1 MQDKSQKN
9 LIDKSKYDQR
19 DLEYM
24 SSLSS
29 AVLQKSTKSYQ
40 ILLWV
45 IFGTV
50 SWLIVWAY
58 LADIDEITRGEG
70 RVIPSGHIQVI
81 QNLEGGIVSDIM
93 VQEGDMVAKG
103 EVLLKIDNQKSVSSY
118 EESQLKYNELHAK
131 SIRLQAE
138 ALDSSFEVEKDL
150 EKELGRLI
158 DDERSLFLSHKQ
170 ELKSEV
176 GVLKEQL
183 SQRDSELQ
191 EATSKLRRLKGSY
204 KLMREEL
211 KITEPLVRKG
221 LESKVDFLK
230 LKRDVNDLLEKVEAA
245 DIALPRMESSVS
257 EIKTKI
263 EQTELIFKNEA
274 KKELNEV
281 LSEMD
286 RLGQTQS
293 ALEDQ
298 VKRTAV
304 TSSVDGV
311 VKQLFVNTVGGVIKP
326 GMDLLEIVPNQD
338 TLLIEA
344 KIKPSD
350 IAFLYP
356 GQKAMIKITAYDFA
370 IYGGLEGEVVHISAD
385 TIIDRK
391 ENSYYMVRI
400 KTDRSYLGGS
410 SDEMADHINKDD
422 QKMIIPGM
430 TATVDILTG
439 KKSVLDYLLKP
450 ILKAQQNAL
459 TER

>member
-1 MQDKSQKN
+1 MKENSKSTHNVHYSQ
-9 LIDKSKYDQR
+9 Q

-45 IFGTV
+45 IFGTA
-50 SWLIVWAY
+50 SWLLAWAY
-58 LADIDEITRGEG
+58 FADIDEITRGEAK
-70 RVIPSGHIQVI
+70 VIPSGHIQVI
-81 QNLEGGIVSDIM
+81 QNLEGGIVSDIL
-93 VQEGDMVAKG
+93 VQEGDTVKKG
-103 EVLLKIDNQKSVSSY
+103 EILLRIDNQKSVSSY
-118 EESQLKYNELHAK
+118 EESQSKYNELHAK

-138 ALDSSFEVEKDL
+138 ALDKPFTIDKDV
-150 EKELGRLI
+150 EKELGRFI
-158 DDERSLFLSHKQ
+158 IDERSLYKSHKQ
-170 ELKSEV
+170 ELTSEV
-176 GVLKEQL
+176 GVLEEQL
-183 SQRDSELQ
+183 SQRDSELK
-191 EATSKLRRLKGSY
+191 EATSKLKRLKGSY

-245 DIALPRMESSVS
+245 SISLPRMESSVS
-257 EIKTKI
+257 EIRSKI
-263 EQTELIFKNEA
+263 EQTRLIFKNEA

-286 RLGQTQS
+286 RIGQTQS
-293 ALEDQ
+293 ALADQ
-298 VKRTAV
+298 VNRTAV
-304 TSSVDGV
+304 ESPVDGV
-311 VKQLFVNTVGGVIKP
+311 VKQIFINTVGGVIKP

-338 TLLIEA
+338 TLIIEA

-356 GQKAMIKITAYDFA
+356 GQKAMVKITAYDFG
-370 IYGGLEGEVVHISAD
+370 IYGGLDGEVSRISAD
-385 TIIDRK
+385 TITDRK
-391 ENSYYMVRI
+391 ENSYYLVRI
-400 KTDRSYLGGS
+400 KTDRSYLGGAKGDIEDS
-410 SDEMADHINKDD
+410 EK
-422 QKMIIPGM
+422 KMIIPGM

>member
-1 MQDKSQKN
+1 MKENSQPTHN
-9 LIDKSKYDQR
+9 VHYSQQ

-45 IFGTV
+45 IFGTA
-50 SWLIVWAY
+50 SWLLAWAY
-58 LADIDEITRGEG
+58 FADIDEITRGEAK
-70 RVIPSGHIQVI
+70 VIPSGHIQVI
-81 QNLEGGIVSDIM
+81 QNLEGGIVSDIL
-93 VQEGDMVAKG
+93 VQEGDTVKKG
-103 EVLLKIDNQKSVSSY
+103 EILLRIDNQKSVSSY
-118 EESQLKYNELHAK
+118 EESQSKYNELHAK

-138 ALDSSFEVEKDL
+138 ALDKPFTIDKDVEKDL
-150 EKELGRLI
+150 GRFI
-158 DDERSLFLSHKQ
+158 IDERSLYESHKK
-170 ELKSEV
+170 ELTSEV

-183 SQRDSELQ
+183 SQRDSELK
-191 EATSKLRRLKGSY
+191 EATSKLKRLKGSY

-245 DIALPRMESSVS
+245 SISLPRMESSVS
-257 EIKTKI
+257 EIRSKI
-263 EQTELIFKNEA
+263 EQTRLIFKNEA
-274 KKELNEV
+274 KRELNEV

-286 RLGQTQS
+286 RIGQTQS
-293 ALEDQ
+293 ALADQ
-298 VKRTAV
+298 VNRTAV
-304 TSSVDGV
+304 ESSVDGV
-311 VKQLFVNTVGGVIKP
+311 VKQIFINTVGGVIKP

-338 TLLIEA
+338 TLIIEA

-356 GQKAMIKITAYDFA
+356 GQKAMVKITAYDFG
-370 IYGGLEGEVVHISAD
+370 IYGGLDGEVSRISAD
-385 TIIDRK
+385 TITDRK
-391 ENSYYMVRI
+391 ENSYYLVRI
-400 KTDRSYLGGS
+400 KTDRSYLGGANG
-410 SDEMADHINKDD
+410 DIKDSEK
-422 QKMIIPGM
+422 KMIIPGM

>member
-1 MQDKSQKN
+1 MKENSQPTHN
-9 LIDKSKYDQR
+9 VHYSEL

-45 IFGTV
+45 IFGTA
-50 SWLIVWAY
+50 SWLLAWAY
-58 LADIDEITRGEG
+58 FADIDEITRGEAK
-70 RVIPSGHIQVI
+70 VIPSGHIQVI

-93 VQEGDMVAKG
+93 VQEGDTVKKG

-138 ALDSSFEVEKDL
+138 ALDEPFTIEKDV
-150 EKELGRLI
+150 EKELGRFI
-158 DDERSLFLSHKQ
+158 IDERSLYESHKQ

-176 GVLKEQL
+176 RVLKEQL

-191 EATSKLRRLKGSY
+191 EATSKLKRLKGSY

-245 DIALPRMESSVS
+245 SISLPRMESSVS
-257 EIKTKI
+257 EIRSKI
-263 EQTELIFKNEA
+263 EQTRLIFKNEA

-286 RLGQTQS
+286 RIGQTQS
-293 ALEDQ
+293 ALADQ
-298 VKRTAV
+298 VSRTAV
-304 TSSVDGV
+304 ESSVDGV
-311 VKQLFVNTVGGVIKP
+311 VKQIFVNTVGGVIKP

-338 TLLIEA
+338 TLIIEA

-356 GQKAMIKITAYDFA
+356 GQKAMVKITAYDFG
-370 IYGGLEGEVVHISAD
+370 IYGGLDGEVSRISAD
-385 TIIDRK
+385 TITDRK
-391 ENSYYMVRI
+391 ENSYYLVRI
-400 KTDRSYLGGS
+400 KTDRSYLGGAKGDIEDS
-410 SDEMADHINKDD
+410 EK
-422 QKMIIPGM
+422 KMIIPGM

>member
-1 MQDKSQKN
+1 MKENSQPTHSVN
-9 LIDKSKYDQR
+9 YSEQ

-45 IFGTV
+45 IFGTAT
-50 SWLIVWAY
+50 WLLAWAY
-58 LADIDEITRGEG
+58 FADIDEITRGEAK
-70 RVIPSGHIQVI
+70 VIPSGHIQVI
-81 QNLEGGIVSDIM
+81 QNLEGGIVSDIL
-93 VQEGDMVAKG
+93 VQEGDTVKKG
-103 EVLLKIDNQKSVSSY
+103 EILLKIDNQKSVSSY

-138 ALDSSFEVEKDL
+138 ALDEPFTIDKDVEKDL
-150 EKELGRLI
+150 GRFI
-158 DDERSLFLSHKQ
+158 IDERSLYESHKQ

-176 GVLKEQL
+176 RVLKEQL
-183 SQRDSELQ
+183 SQRDSELK
-191 EATSKLRRLKGSY
+191 EAISKLKRLKGSY

-245 DIALPRMESSVS
+245 SISLPRMESSVS
-257 EIKTKI
+257 EIRSKI
-263 EQTELIFKNEA
+263 EQTRLIFKNEA

-286 RLGQTQS
+286 RIGQTQS
-293 ALEDQ
+293 ALADQ
-298 VKRTAV
+298 VSRTAV
-304 TSSVDGV
+304 ESSVDGV
-311 VKQLFVNTVGGVIKP
+311 VKQIFVNTVGGVIKP
-326 GMDLLEIVPNQD
+326 GMDLLEIIPNQD
-338 TLLIEA
+338 TLIIEA

-356 GQKAMIKITAYDFA
+356 GQKAVVKITAYDFG
-370 IYGGLEGEVVHISAD
+370 IYGGLDGEVSRISAD

-391 ENSYYMVRI
+391 ENSYYLVRI
-400 KTDRSYLGGS
+400 KTDRSYLGGAKGDIEDS
-410 SDEMADHINKDD
+410 EK
-422 QKMIIPGM
+422 KMIIPGM

>member
-1 MQDKSQKN
+1 MKKNVVDKVS
-9 LIDKSKYDQR
+9 YDQR
-19 DLEYM
+19 DLEFM

-29 AVLQKSTKSYQ
+29 AVLQKSTQSYQ

-45 IFGTV
+45 MFVTV
-50 SWLIVWAY
+50 LWLLIWAY
-58 LADIDEITRGEG
+58 FAEIDEITRGEG

-93 VQEGDMVAKG
+93 VKEGDMVRQD
-103 EVLLKIDNQKSVSSY
+103 EVLIKIDNQKSVSSY
-118 EESQLKYNELHAK
+118 EESQLKYNELYAR
-131 SIRLQAE
+131 SIRLKAE
-138 ALDSSFEVEKDL
+138 AFSEPFEVNDSVASN
-150 EKELGRLI
+150 LGRLM
-158 DDERSLFLSHKQ
+158 DNERSLYNTHKLEQ
-170 ELKSEV
+170 ESELGVLNEQYSQKKSE
-176 GVLKEQL
+176 LE
-183 SQRDSELQ
+183 
-191 EATSKLRRLKGSY
+191 EATSKLKRLKGSY

-230 LKRDVNDLLEKVEAA
+230 LKREVNDLLEKVEAA
-245 DIALPRMESSVS
+245 DITLPRMESSVI
-257 EIKTKI
+257 EIQNKI
-263 EQTELIFKNEA
+263 DQTELSFRNEA

-286 RLGQTQS
+286 RIGQTQS

-298 VKRTAV
+298 VKRTSV
-304 TSSVDGV
+304 SSPVEGV

-356 GQKAMIKITAYDFA
+356 GQEAMVKITAYDFA
-370 IYGGLEGEVVHISAD
+370 IYGGLEGEVAHISAD
-385 TIIDRK
+385 TITDK
-391 ENSYYMVRI
+391 KDNSYYLVRI
-400 KTDRSYLGGS
+400 KTDKSYLGVKS
-410 SDEMADHINKDD
+410 KDSETKESEK
-422 QKMIIPGM
+422 KMIIPGM

-439 KKSVLDYLLKP
+439 KKSVLDYLMKP
-450 ILKAQQNAL
+450 ILKARQNAL

>member
-1 MQDKSQKN
+1 MKENSQFTHNVHYSQK
-9 LIDKSKYDQR
+9 

-50 SWLIVWAY
+50 SWLLAWAY
-58 LADIDEITRGEG
+58 FADIDEITRGEA

-81 QNLEGGIVSDIM
+81 QNLEGGIVSDIL
-93 VQEGDMVAKG
+93 VQEGDTVKKG

-118 EESQLKYNELHAK
+118 EESQSKYNELHAK

-138 ALDSSFEVEKDL
+138 ALDKPFTIDKDI
-150 EKELGRLI
+150 EKELGRFVI
-158 DDERSLFLSHKQ
+158 DERSLYRSHKK
-170 ELKSEV
+170 ELMSEI
-176 GVLKEQL
+176 GVLEEQL
-183 SQRDSELQ
+183 SQRDSELK
-191 EATSKLRRLKGSY
+191 EAISKLKRLKGSY

-245 DIALPRMESSVS
+245 SISLPRMESSVS
-257 EIKTKI
+257 EIRSKI
-263 EQTELIFKNEA
+263 EQTRLIFKNEA

-286 RLGQTQS
+286 RIGQTQS
-293 ALEDQ
+293 ALADQ
-298 VKRTAV
+298 VNRTAV
-304 TSSVDGV
+304 ESPVDGV
-311 VKQLFVNTVGGVIKP
+311 VKQIFINTVGGVIKP
-326 GMDLLEIVPNQD
+326 GMDLLEIVPNED
-338 TLLIEA
+338 TLIIEA

-356 GQKAMIKITAYDFA
+356 GQKAMVKITAYDFG
-370 IYGGLEGEVVHISAD
+370 IYGGLDGEVSRISAD
-385 TIIDRK
+385 TITDRK
-391 ENSYYMVRI
+391 DNSYYLVRI
-400 KTDRSYLGGS
+400 KTDRSYLGGAKGDIEDS
-410 SDEMADHINKDD
+410 EK
-422 QKMIIPGM
+422 KMIIPGM

>member
-1 MQDKSQKN
+1 MKENSQSTHN
-9 LIDKSKYDQR
+9 VHYSEQ

-45 IFGTV
+45 IFGTAG
-50 SWLIVWAY
+50 WLLAWAY
-58 LADIDEITRGEG
+58 FADIDEITRGEAK
-70 RVIPSGHIQVI
+70 VIPSGHIQVI

-93 VQEGDMVAKG
+93 VQEGDTVKKG

-138 ALDSSFEVEKDL
+138 ALDEPFTIKKDV
-150 EKELGRLI
+150 EKELGRFI
-158 DDERSLFLSHKQ
+158 IDERSLYESHKQ

-176 GVLKEQL
+176 RVLKEQL
-183 SQRDSELQ
+183 SQRDSELK
-191 EATSKLRRLKGSY
+191 EATSKLKRLKGSY

-245 DIALPRMESSVS
+245 SISLPRMESSVS
-257 EIKTKI
+257 EIRSKI
-263 EQTELIFKNEA
+263 EQTRLIFKNEA

-286 RLGQTQS
+286 RIGQTQS
-293 ALEDQ
+293 ALADQ
-298 VKRTAV
+298 VSRTAV
-304 TSSVDGV
+304 ESSVDGV
-311 VKQLFVNTVGGVIKP
+311 VKQIFVNTVGGVIKP

-338 TLLIEA
+338 TLIIEA

-356 GQKAMIKITAYDFA
+356 GQKAMVKITAYDFG
-370 IYGGLEGEVVHISAD
+370 IYGGLDGEVSRISAD
-385 TIIDRK
+385 TITDRK
-391 ENSYYMVRI
+391 ENSYYLVRI
-400 KTDRSYLGGS
+400 KTDRSYLGGENS
-410 SDEMADHINKDD
+410 NIEDSEK
-422 QKMIIPGM
+422 KMIIPGM

>member
-1 MQDKSQKN
+1 MEQKQSVHKVN
-9 LIDKSKYDQR
+9 YSEL

-45 IFGTV
+45 IFVTV
-50 SWLIVWAY
+50 SWLIAWAY
-58 LADIDEITRGEG
+58 LADIDEITRGEA

-93 VQEGDMVAKG
+93 IQEGDTVKKG
-103 EVLLKIDNQKSVSSY
+103 QILLKIDNQKSVSSY
-118 EESQLKYNELHAK
+118 EESQSKYNELHAK

-138 ALDSSFEVEKDL
+138 ALDEPFTVEKDV
-150 EKELGRLI
+150 EKELGRFI
-158 DDERSLFLSHKQ
+158 IDERSLYESHKQ

-183 SQRDSELQ
+183 SQRDSELK

-245 DIALPRMESSVS
+245 SISLPRMESSVS
-257 EIKTKI
+257 EIRSKI
-263 EQTELIFKNEA
+263 EQTRLIFKNEA
-274 KKELNEV
+274 KRELNEV

-286 RLGQTQS
+286 RIGQTQS
-293 ALEDQ
+293 ALADQ
-298 VKRTAV
+298 VNRTAV
-304 TSSVDGV
+304 ESSVDGV
-311 VKQLFVNTVGGVIKP
+311 VKQIFVNTVGGVIKP

-338 TLLIEA
+338 TLIIEA

-356 GQKAMIKITAYDFA
+356 GQKAMVKITAYDFG
-370 IYGGLEGEVVHISAD
+370 IYGGLDGIVSRISAD

-391 ENSYYMVRI
+391 ENSYYLVRI
-400 KTDRSYLGGS
+400 KTDKSYLGGANGDIEES
-410 SDEMADHINKDD
+410 EK
-422 QKMIIPGM
+422 KMIIPGM

>member
-1 MQDKSQKN
+1 MEQKKSTHNVHYSPQ
-9 LIDKSKYDQR
+9 

-45 IFGTV
+45 IFGTA
-50 SWLIVWAY
+50 SWLLLWAY
-58 LADIDEITRGEG
+58 FADIDEITRGEAK
-70 RVIPSGHIQVI
+70 VIPSGHIQVI

-93 VQEGDMVAKG
+93 VQEGDTVKKG

-138 ALDSSFEVEKDL
+138 ALDEPFTIGKDIEKDL
-150 EKELGRLI
+150 GRFI
-158 DDERSLFLSHKQ
+158 IDERSLYESHKQ

-176 GVLKEQL
+176 RVLKEQL
-183 SQRDSELQ
+183 SQRDSELK
-191 EATSKLRRLKGSY
+191 EATSKLKRLKGSY

-245 DIALPRMESSVS
+245 SISLPRMESSVS
-257 EIKTKI
+257 EIRSKI
-263 EQTELIFKNEA
+263 EQTRLIFKNEA

-286 RLGQTQS
+286 RIGQTQS
-293 ALEDQ
+293 ALADQ
-298 VKRTAV
+298 VSRTAV
-304 TSSVDGV
+304 ESSVDGV
-311 VKQLFVNTVGGVIKP
+311 VKQIFVNTVGGVIKP

-338 TLLIEA
+338 TLIIEA

-356 GQKAMIKITAYDFA
+356 GQKAMVKITAYDFG
-370 IYGGLEGEVVHISAD
+370 IYGGLDGEVSRISAD
-385 TIIDRK
+385 TITDRK
-391 ENSYYMVRI
+391 ENSYYLVRI
-400 KTDRSYLGGS
+400 KTDRSYLGGAK
-410 SDEMADHINKDD
+410 SDIEDSEK
-422 QKMIIPGM
+422 KMIIPGM

>member
-1 MQDKSQKN
+1 MKENSKSTHNVHYSQ
-9 LIDKSKYDQR
+9 Q

-45 IFGTV
+45 IFGTA
-50 SWLIVWAY
+50 SWLLAWAY
-58 LADIDEITRGEG
+58 FADIDEITRGEAK
-70 RVIPSGHIQVI
+70 VIPSGHIQVI
-81 QNLEGGIVSDIM
+81 QNLEGGIVSDIL
-93 VQEGDMVAKG
+93 VQEGDTVKKG
-103 EVLLKIDNQKSVSSY
+103 EILLRIDNQKSVSSY
-118 EESQLKYNELHAK
+118 EESQSKYNELHAK

-138 ALDSSFEVEKDL
+138 ALDKPFTIEKDI
-150 EKELGRLI
+150 EKELGRFI
-158 DDERSLFLSHKQ
+158 IDERSLYKSHKQ
-170 ELKSEV
+170 ELMSEV

-183 SQRDSELQ
+183 SQRDSELK
-191 EATSKLRRLKGSY
+191 EATSKLKRLKGSY

-245 DIALPRMESSVS
+245 SISLPRMESSVS
-257 EIKTKI
+257 EIRSKI
-263 EQTELIFKNEA
+263 EQTRLIFKNEA
-274 KKELNEV
+274 KRELNEV

-286 RLGQTQS
+286 RIGQTQS
-293 ALEDQ
+293 ALADQ
-298 VKRTAV
+298 VSRTAV
-304 TSSVDGV
+304 ESSVDGV
-311 VKQLFVNTVGGVIKP
+311 VKQIFVNTVGGVIKP

-338 TLLIEA
+338 TLIIEA

-356 GQKAMIKITAYDFA
+356 GQKAMVKITAYDFG
-370 IYGGLEGEVVHISAD
+370 IYGGLDGEVSRISAD
-385 TIIDRK
+385 TITDRK
-391 ENSYYMVRI
+391 ENSYYLVRI
-400 KTDRSYLGGS
+400 KTDRSYLGGAN
-410 SDEMADHINKDD
+410 SDIEDSEK
-422 QKMIIPGM
+422 KMIIPGM